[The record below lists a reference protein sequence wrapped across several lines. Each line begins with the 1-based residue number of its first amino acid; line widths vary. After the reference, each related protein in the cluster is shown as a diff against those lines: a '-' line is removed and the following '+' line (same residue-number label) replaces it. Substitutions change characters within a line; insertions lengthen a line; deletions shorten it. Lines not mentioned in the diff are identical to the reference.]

1 MKIKRRLH
9 LTLPVAVIVP
19 VALLDGE
26 EAHVVHRPPARRAHR
41 HLQQTRNQAK
51 KVFSAVD
58 TSIISAPACTGIMT
72 APTMLLMASNN
83 LDCQK

>member
-41 HLQQTRNQAK
+41 HLQQTRKQAK
-51 KVFSAVD
+51 KLFQLLILQSL
-58 TSIISAPACTGIMT
+58 ACKGIMT

>member
-1 MKIKRRLH
+1 MKRRLH

-26 EAHVVHRPPARRAHR
+26 EAHVVHRTPARRAHR
-41 HLQQTRNQAK
+41 HLQQTHKQATN
-51 KVFSAVD
+51 FSAVD
-58 TSIISAPACTGIMT
+58 TSIILALTFKGMMT